1 MIPVPKERGRG
12 LLLLIVFGIFLSWG
26 INESW
31 RKEVIRIESLWLIR
45 MLENRAFDLGT
56 ATNEGVRQLLG
67 EFMAQPQ
74 GSFGEGLV
82 MGIRMVML
90 RLGAQALFGP
100 LVLICITG
108 FFHEARSLR
117 AVRMAHFSYTS
128 PLRYRRVQTLVRIW
142 LIAAVVLWFAPLPL
156 HPLWLTFVLIAA
168 GGSAAWQYASYMKQ
182 K

>member
-1 MIPVPKERGRG
+1 MIPVPKEHRRG
-12 LLLLIVFGIFLSWG
+12 LLLLFVFGIFLCWG

-90 RLGAQALFGP
+90 RLGTQALLGP

-108 FFHEARSLR
+108 LFHEARSLR

-128 PLRYRRVQTLVRIW
+128 PLLYRRVQTLVRIW

-182 K
+182 G